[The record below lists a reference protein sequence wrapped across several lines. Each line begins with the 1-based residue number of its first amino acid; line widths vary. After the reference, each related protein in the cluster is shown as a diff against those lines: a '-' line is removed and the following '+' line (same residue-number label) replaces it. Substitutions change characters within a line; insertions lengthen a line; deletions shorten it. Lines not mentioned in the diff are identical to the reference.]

1 MNRLE
6 MDTPPLLGRQ
16 PAGGT
21 GAAGKPVRPVDG
33 VSFTLPAG
41 QTLALVGESG
51 CGKSMTA
58 LACMRLLPAGGR
70 IAAGSV
76 TWAARPST
84 PCPRRAC
91 ATSAATTWR

>member
-1 MNRLE
+1 MNRLD
-6 MDTPPLLGRQ
+6 MDTPPQLLTVTNLQ
-16 PAGGT
+16 VEL
-21 GAAGKPVRPVDG
+21 GAPTCPVRPVDG

-70 IAAGSV
+70 IAAG
-76 TWAARPST
+76 TAM
-84 PCPRRAC
+84 
-91 ATSAATTWR
+91 